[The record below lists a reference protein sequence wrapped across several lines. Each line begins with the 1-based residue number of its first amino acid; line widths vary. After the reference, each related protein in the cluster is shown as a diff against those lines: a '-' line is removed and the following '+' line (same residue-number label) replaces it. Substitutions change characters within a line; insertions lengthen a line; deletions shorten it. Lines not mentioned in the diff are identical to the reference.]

1 MFKNIHELE
10 PTSDDESTSF
20 ESVSVANDD
29 SLSFIEME
37 EEIKLYCNS
46 HSKDQNSESDT
57 DDSLNTSIGSSEDS
71 AGTGAKREY
80 NDNDESL
87 KGSFNEI
94 TFRMRLQDFNNQTFE
109 VQELSE

>member
-1 MFKNIHELE
+1 MFKNIHGLE
-10 PTSDDESTSF
+10 PASDDESTGF

-46 HSKDQNSESDT
+46 HSKEQNSESDT

-71 AGTGAKREY
+71 AGAGTKREY
-80 NDNDESL
+80 NDNVESP

-94 TFRMRLQDFNNQTFE
+94 TFKMRL
-109 VQELSE
+109 

>member
-1 MFKNIHELE
+1 M
-10 PTSDDESTSF
+10 
-20 ESVSVANDD
+20 ANDD

-46 HSKDQNSESDT
+46 HKKDQNSESDT
-57 DDSLNTSIGSSEDS
+57 DDSLNTSVGSSDGS

-80 NDNDESL
+80 DDNVESL

-94 TFRMRLQDFNNQTFE
+94 TSKMRL
-109 VQELSE
+109 

>member
-1 MFKNIHELE
+1 MFKNIHGLE
-10 PTSDDESTSF
+10 PASDDESTGF

-80 NDNDESL
+80 NDNEASP

-94 TFRMRLQDFNNQTFE
+94 TFKMRL
-109 VQELSE
+109 

>member
-10 PTSDDESTSF
+10 PASDDESTSL

-46 HSKDQNSESDT
+46 HKKDQNSESDT
-57 DDSLNTSIGSSEDS
+57 DDSLNTSVGSSDVS
-71 AGTGAKREY
+71 AGTGAKREFD
-80 NDNDESL
+80 DNEESL

-94 TFRMRLQDFNNQTFE
+94 TSKMRLQDFNYQHFE
-109 VQELSE
+109 AHELSE

>member
-1 MFKNIHELE
+1 MSLHSRTWSSKDRTAFLETYDSGISKLEVFKNIHELE
-10 PTSDDESTSF
+10 PASDDESTSF

-71 AGTGAKREY
+71 AGTGAKRE
-80 NDNDESL
+80 
-87 KGSFNEI
+87 
-94 TFRMRLQDFNNQTFE
+94 
-109 VQELSE
+109 